1 MNTKIAVAALLAT
14 VAMTPLA
21 MAARI
26 TGPSPADDIR
36 VVVYSPIK
44 RVEIIGVVGQPTT
57 ITFPL
62 GESVYRVVQTGKPN
76 PNGSIGDAGWQGASA
91 DELKSSPLGNN
102 LTLWPAVAGDS
113 TMTVITM
120 TMKNE
125 QKVYPFKLVAKAKDD
140 GGDPIFNLIYRGGAV
155 SAAPAAT
162 AAGDDPPP
170 RVSRARARKQLTAAE
185 EAAADEQLRTDSFN
199 GPTPC
204 HYVAKGKYP
213 NGITPLCPMDNQQ
226 WTLMRFPGLSKK
238 PSVYTEADGSDC
250 GADDMKHERVARQ
263 HGAGDFIVVEEIAP
277 RFCLRLGSEVLEII
291 NTAWSP
297 IGADPGTG
305 TITPAVNRD
314 IIKAKAP

>member
-14 VAMTPLA
+14 VAMAPLA
-21 MAARI
+21 MAART
-26 TGPSPADDIR
+26 TGPSPADDIK
-36 VVVYSPIK
+36 VVTWSPIR
-44 RVEIIGVVGQPTT
+44 RVEIIGVIGQPTT
-57 ITFPL
+57 ITFPQ

-91 DELKSSPLGNN
+91 DELKNSPLGNN
-102 LTLWPAVAGDS
+102 LTLWPATAGDS

-140 GGDPIFNLIYRGGAV
+140 GGDPVYNLIYRGGAAV
-155 SAAPAAT
+155 AQT
-162 AAGDDPPP
+162 TTTDDPPP

-185 EAAADEQLRTDSFN
+185 EEAADEQLRTDSFN

-213 NGITPLCPMDNQQ
+213 NGITPLCPMDNGQ

-238 PSVYTEADGSDC
+238 PSVYTMPAGLDC

-263 HGAGDFIVVEEIAP
+263 HGAGDFLVIEEISP
-277 RFCLRLGSEVLEII
+277 QFCLRLGSEVLQII

-297 IGADPGTG
+297 IGADPGSG
-305 TITPAVNRD
+305 TISPAVERD